1 MEYLFYKDYDK
12 RVDINDALCY
22 TNIETKEGTM
32 ELIITVTGVYL
43 IGVING
49 LIILSM
55 IKDGDL

>member
-1 MEYLFYKDYDK
+1 
-12 RVDINDALCY
+12 
-22 TNIETKEGTM
+22 M
-32 ELIITVTGVYL
+32 ELIMTVIGAYL

>member
-1 MEYLFYKDYDK
+1 
-12 RVDINDALCY
+12 
-22 TNIETKEGTM
+22 M
-32 ELIITVTGVYL
+32 ELIITVIGAYL

>member
-1 MEYLFYKDYDK
+1 VLYLIKE
-12 RVDINDALCY
+12 
-22 TNIETKEGTM
+22 TNKENRM
-32 ELIITVTGVYL
+32 ELIMTVIGAYL

>member
-1 MEYLFYKDYDK
+1 MLYLIKE
-12 RVDINDALCY
+12 
-22 TNIETKEGTM
+22 TNKENRM
-32 ELIITVTGVYL
+32 ELIITVIGAYL